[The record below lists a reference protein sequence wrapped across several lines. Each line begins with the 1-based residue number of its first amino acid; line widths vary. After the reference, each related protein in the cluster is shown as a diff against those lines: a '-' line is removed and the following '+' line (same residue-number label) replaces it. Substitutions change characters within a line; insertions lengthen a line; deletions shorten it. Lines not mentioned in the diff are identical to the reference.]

1 MGDFIVLCF
10 LLVIL
15 GSFFGAGKKVA
26 GLIVGGIVAV
36 VAIVIQVVATF
47 ALWFVMLNVALTIAA
62 IVAVIAWLF
71 NRRNHRYGRRRWR

>member
-26 GLIVGGIVAV
+26 GLIVGGIVA
-36 VAIVIQVVATF
+36 IVIQVVATF
-47 ALWFVMLNVALTIAA
+47 ALWFVVLNVALTIAA